1 VRTMTE
7 HGDIVLVTGATGNTG
22 RAVVDALVRRDVPVR
37 AMVRTEADRGKL
49 PDGVQAVIA
58 DFDDPASMAAALA
71 GVGRAYLVTPSSER
85 AEEQQ
90 RRFADLAAKNG
101 TRHLVVLSQLS
112 ADEHS
117 PVRFLR
123 YHAVVEQH
131 VRGLGIPY
139 TFLRPNLFFQ
149 GLLAFA
155 RPIAAEGRFYA
166 PIGDARV
173 SAVDVRDIGTVAAV
187 ALTEPGH
194 EGATYTLTGPAAIT
208 HAQIAEA
215 LTGALGRPVTFV
227 DVTPSA
233 FADSLRGI
241 LPPWQ
246 VDGLLE
252 DYAHYRRG
260 EAAAVSSAITEI
272 TGTPP
277 RDVAQFAREYAP
289 AFSDLSDP
297 LRGHGD
303 TTDHLF
309 PAERAA
315 AGTTDADPV
324 GQPRRGGPGTHRPE
338 PCEQS

>member
-1 VRTMTE
+1 MTE
-7 HGDIVLVTGATGNTG
+7 HGDIVLVTGAAGNTG

-37 AMVRTEADRGKL
+37 AMVRKEADRGKL
-49 PDGVQAVIA
+49 PAGVQAVIA
-58 DFDDPASMAAALA
+58 DFDDPASIAAALA

-90 RRFADLAAKNG
+90 RRFADLAAKGG
-101 TRHLVVLSQLS
+101 TRQLVVLSQLS

-123 YHAVVEQH
+123 YHAAVEQH

-215 LTGALGRPVTFV
+215 LAGALGRQMTFV

-233 FADSLRGI
+233 FAEGLRGI

-260 EAAAVSSAITEI
+260 EAAAVSSAITKT

-277 RDVAQFAREYAP
+277 RDVAQFARDYAP

-297 LRGHGD
+297 LRGRGD
-303 TTDHLF
+303 TTDRLLTNHRS
-309 PAERAA
+309 ERSGGACL
-315 AGTTDADPV
+315 TD
-324 GQPRRGGPGTHRPE
+324 PRL
-338 PCEQS
+338 